1 MLVKRIHYYS
11 GLTLT
16 IFVGLHLFNHCYSL
30 LGAAR
35 HIEVM
40 TLLRH
45 FYRNV
50 LVETIIVMAVVI
62 QVISGLKLFIAG
74 RKTAGPGFE
83 KLQLWT
89 GFYLALFFVIH
100 LGAVFAGRFLLKL
113 DTNFYFGVAGLNSFP
128 ANLFFIPY
136 YGLAIIAFFGH
147 IAALHYKKM
156 KRNIFGMTPGVQ
168 AKCIIVF
175 GVCLAVIILLGLTN
189 YLRGVEIPPAY
200 RVLTGRH

>member
-1 MLVKRIHYYS
+1 MVVKSIHYYS
-11 GLTLT
+11 GLVLT
-16 IFVGLHLFNHCYSL
+16 VFIGLHLFNHCYGL
-30 LGAAR
+30 LGADR
-35 HIEVM
+35 HIELM
-40 TLLRH
+40 TVLRH

-50 LVETIIVMAVVI
+50 LVETVIVMAVVI
-62 QVISGLKLFIAG
+62 QVVSGLRLFIAG
-74 RKTAGPGFE
+74 RKTAGSSFE
-83 KLQLWT
+83 TLQLWT

-100 LGAVFAGRFLLKL
+100 LGAVFAGRLLLEL

-168 AKCIIVF
+168 AKCILIL
-175 GVCLAVIILLGLTN
+175 GICLSVVILYGLTN
-189 YLRGVEIPPAY
+189 YFRGVEIPPAY
-200 RVLTGRH
+200 RVLTGKH

>member
-16 IFVGLHLFNHCYSL
+16 IFIGLHLFNHCYSL

-35 HIEVM
+35 HIELM
-40 TLLRH
+40 TVLRH
-45 FYRNV
+45 FYRNIF
-50 LVETIIVMAVVI
+50 VETIIVMAVVT
-62 QVISGLKLFIAG
+62 QVVSGLKLFMAG
-74 RKTAGPGFE
+74 RKTAGSGFE

-89 GFYLALFFVIH
+89 GFYLALFLVIH
-100 LGAVFAGRFLLKL
+100 LGAVFAGRLLLDL

-156 KRNIFGMTPGVQ
+156 KRSIAGMTPGIQ
-168 AKCIIVF
+168 AKCIMIF
-175 GVCLAVIILLGLTN
+175 AICLSVVILYGLTN
-189 YLRGVEIPPAY
+189 SFKGVDIPPAY
-200 RVLTGRH
+200 KVLTGG